1 MGFLPYVKSDRVCL
15 LYCGFFAFT
24 VGFLLVL
31 WVFCLYCG
39 FFACVVY
46 CGLFA
51 CTVGFM
57 PVILIVLFRGFTAY
71 LIRLI
76 FTVH

>member
-1 MGFLPYVKSDRVCL
+1 MATRECLVGFLP
-15 LYCGFFAFT
+15 
-24 VGFLLVL
+24 VL
-31 WVFCLYCG
+31 CI
-39 FFACVVY
+39 VY
-46 CGLFA
+46 CGLIA

>member
-1 MGFLPYVKSDRVCL
+1 MGSPEIAVSGLFAL
-15 LYCGFFAFT
+15 LNPTGLFI
-24 VGFLLVL
+24 VQ

-39 FFACVVY
+39 FFACVVH